1 MGSDQPFHISDLS
14 HVFFFFFFERGD
26 ILIFKINQNMH
37 ELKIGYNTSQIWLAP
52 HSHGKGEIFFWWF
65 MWDIK
70 VATLQKKF
78 ITVISDCVL

>member
-37 ELKIGYNTSQIWLAP
+37 ELKIGFNTSQIWLAQ
-52 HSHGKGEIFFWWF
+52 HSHGKGEIFFW
-65 MWDIK
+65 
-70 VATLQKKF
+70 
-78 ITVISDCVL
+78 VIHVGYKSGDTAEKIHNRH